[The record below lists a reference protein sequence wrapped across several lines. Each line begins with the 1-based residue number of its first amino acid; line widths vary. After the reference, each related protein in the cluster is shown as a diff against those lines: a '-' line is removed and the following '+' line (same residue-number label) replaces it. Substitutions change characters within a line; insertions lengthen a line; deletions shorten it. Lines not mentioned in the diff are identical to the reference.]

1 MPKIAPALPK
11 LLTWFRFPSPAPLS
25 REPERNAL
33 VVGGDLTLAA
43 PPYQLVEL
51 PGSLLGR
58 QTIVRGRNNV
68 ALSPPVLLRLGLGDA
83 DKNK

>member
-1 MPKIAPALPK
+1 MPKIAAALPK
-11 LLTWFRFPSPAPLS
+11 LLTWVRFPSPAPLS

-43 PPYQLVEL
+43 AYQLVEL

-68 ALSPPVLLRLGLGDA
+68 ALSPPVLLRLGLGDV

>member
-1 MPKIAPALPK
+1 MPKIAAALPK
-11 LLTWFRFPSPAPLS
+11 LLTWVRFPSPAPLS

-43 PPYQLVEL
+43 PYQCEEL
-51 PGSLLGR
+51 SGGCPGR
-58 QTIVRGRNNV
+58 QGSVRGRNNV
-68 ALSPPVLLRLGLGDA
+68 ALSPVLLRLGIGDA